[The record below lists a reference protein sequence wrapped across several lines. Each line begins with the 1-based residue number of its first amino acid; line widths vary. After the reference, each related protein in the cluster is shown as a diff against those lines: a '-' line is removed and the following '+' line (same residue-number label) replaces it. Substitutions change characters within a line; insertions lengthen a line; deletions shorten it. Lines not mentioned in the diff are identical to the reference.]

1 MTLSGAV
8 PCNVPGRPRVH
19 EGTLPESATC
29 GQPVDNS
36 DRISL
41 EQARRAKAERLR
53 ARGVNVFANG
63 FVVRDSRASLHARFG
78 PLTPETLTAEYAD
91 TRLAMAGRIVA
102 LRSHG
107 KTSFVVLRE
116 RTGEFQVMVR
126 KGDLPDEEWGLL
138 EDLDLG
144 DHVGVEGP
152 PMRTRTGELTVS
164 ARRLVFLTK
173 SLRPL
178 PLGWSTVTDI
188 EIRYRQRYA
197 DLACNP
203 DVLEDFVARALIT
216 RELRRFLD
224 AQGFVE
230 VETPIAATIAGG
242 ATAKPFLTHHNALDM
257 DLQLRIAP
265 ELYLKRLIV
274 GGMERVYELGRMF
287 RNEGI
292 STRHNPEF
300 TMLEFYMAYATHEDV
315 MDLAEALV
323 SHVDEQ
329 LLAAHPRYA
338 EGRRY
343 SLARPWKRVRMKDAI
358 VAQTGVAPGLLDDAA
373 ELRRYHLARLETAP
387 AERRAAAAAMSH
399 GTRIFSLFEELAEP
413 HLGADPVFVTDYPLD
428 VSPLARQK
436 ESDPTLTD
444 RFELFVD
451 GRELCNA
458 FSELNDP
465 DDQAARFR
473 EQVEAKRQG
482 DEEAMQYDEDYV
494 RALEYGMPPAAGFGL
509 GVDRLVMLLC
519 GKASIRDVILF
530 PLMKPEE

>member
-1 MTLSGAV
+1 M
-8 PCNVPGRPRVH
+8 
-19 EGTLPESATC
+19 
-29 GQPVDNS
+29 
-36 DRISL
+36 
-41 EQARRAKAERLR
+41 
-53 ARGVNVFANG
+53 NVFANG
-63 FVVRDSRASLHARFG
+63 FSVRERRADLHARFG
-78 PLTPETLTAEYAD
+78 ELPPPVLDNEHAH

-107 KTSFVVLRE
+107 KTAFLVLRD
-116 RTGEFQVMVR
+116 RTGEFQVMLR
-126 KGDLPDEEWGLL
+126 KGDLPDDEWGLI

-164 ARRLVFLTK
+164 ARRLAFLTK
-173 SLRPL
+173 SLKPL
-178 PLGWSTVTDI
+178 PLKWSTVSDV

-203 DVLEDFVARALIT
+203 EILEDFVARARIV

-242 ATAKPFLTHHNALDM
+242 ATAKPFLTHHNALDL

-274 GGMERVYELGRMF
+274 GGMERVYEMGRMF

-300 TMLEFYMAYATHEDV
+300 TMLEFYMAYATYEDL
-315 MDLAEALV
+315 MDLTEALV
-323 SHVDEQ
+323 CHVDQE

-338 EGRRY
+338 EGRGF

-358 VAQTGVAPGLLDDAA
+358 VEKSGIAPGLLDDPV
-373 ELRRYHLARLETAP
+373 ELRRFHLARLEGASP
-387 AERRAAAAAMSH
+387 DRRALAEAMSH
-399 GTRIFSLFEELAEP
+399 GTRVYALFEDLVEP
-413 HLGADPVFVTDYPLD
+413 NLGPDPVFVMDYPLD
-428 VSPLARQK
+428 VSPLARTK

-444 RFELFVD
+444 RFELFVE

-482 DEEAMQYDEDYV
+482 DEEAMEYDEDYI
-494 RALEYGMPPAAGFGL
+494 RALEYGMPPTAGFGL

>member
-1 MTLSGAV
+1 MD
-8 PCNVPGRPRVH
+8 N
-19 EGTLPESATC
+19 PERDA
-29 GQPVDNS
+29 
-36 DRISL
+36 L
-41 EQARRAKAERLR
+41 EQARRAKADRLR
-53 ARGVNVFANG
+53 ERGINVFANG
-63 FVVRDSRASLHARFG
+63 FSVREKRADLHARFG
-78 PLTPETLTAEYAD
+78 ELSPETLQSDHAGE
-91 TRLAMAGRIVA
+91 RLSMAGRVVA
-102 LRSHG
+102 VRSHG
-107 KTSFVVLRE
+107 KTAFLVLRD
-116 RTGEFQVMVR
+116 RTGEFQVMLR
-126 KGDLPDEEWGLL
+126 KGDLPDDDWAIVDE
-138 EDLDLG
+138 LDLG

-152 PMRTRTGELTVS
+152 PIRTRTGELTVA
-164 ARRLVFLTK
+164 ARRLAFLTK

-178 PLGWSTVTDI
+178 PLGWSTVTDV

-203 DVLEDFVARALIT
+203 EVLEDFLARSLIV

-224 AQGFVE
+224 AQGFIE
-230 VETPIAATIAGG
+230 VDTPIAATIAGG
-242 ATAKPFLTHHNALDM
+242 ATAKPFLTHHNALGM

-300 TMLEFYMAYATHEDV
+300 TMLEFYQAYATYEDL

-323 SHVDEQ
+323 CHVDDR
-329 LLAAHPRYA
+329 LLSAHPRYA
-338 EGRRY
+338 EGRKF
-343 SLARPWKRVRMKDAI
+343 SLARPWKRIRMKEA
-358 VAQTGVAPGLLDDAA
+358 VTERAGLAPGAIDDL
-373 ELRRYHLARLETAP
+373 ETLRRVHLETMAGAAP
-387 AERRAAAAAMSH
+387 ERRAEAEKMSH
-399 GTRIFSLFEELAEP
+399 GTRIYALFEELVEP
-413 HLGADPVFVTDYPLD
+413 NLGADPVFVTDYPLD
-428 VSPLARQK
+428 VSPLARRK
-436 ESDPTLTD
+436 ESDPSLTD
-444 RFELFVD
+444 RFELFVE

-473 EQVEAKRQG
+473 EQVEAKRKG
-482 DEEAMQYDEDYV
+482 DEEAMDYDEDYI
-494 RALEYGMPPAAGFGL
+494 RALEYGMPPTAGFGL